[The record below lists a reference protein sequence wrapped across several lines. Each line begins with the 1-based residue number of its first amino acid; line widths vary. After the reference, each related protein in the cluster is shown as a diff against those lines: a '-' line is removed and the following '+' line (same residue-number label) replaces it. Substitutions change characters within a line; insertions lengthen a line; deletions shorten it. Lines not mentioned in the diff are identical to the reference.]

1 MSQFNNYPTLD
12 LIMGPMYSG
21 KSTELIRRLSIF
33 SEMGLKV
40 LYVNSKID
48 NRSNDNFST
57 HSPVVQSLGKIIS
70 LKVNHLSELSE
81 DYGSYDVVGI
91 DEGQFFSDLQG
102 FVLKLVE
109 CYNIKVIVAGLNVD
123 SNRDA
128 FGDLISLV
136 KYCDDIT
143 KLNPCCQRCKDL
155 NNKLIPAIFTKKI
168 INNNDRIIVGGKNEY
183 IPVCRKCYLEK

>member
-1 MSQFNNYPTLD
+1 MENNL
-12 LIMGPMYSG
+12 SVVEENF
-21 KSTELIRRLSIF
+21 KEL
-33 SEMGLKV
+33 LKPGM
-40 LYVNSKID
+40 KGTIE
-48 NRSNDNFST
+48 
-57 HSPVVQSLGKIIS
+57 
-70 LKVNHLSELSE
+70 KVNHLSELSE

-136 KYCDDIT
+136 K
-143 KLNPCCQRCKDL
+143 LNGISL
-155 NNKLIPAIFTKKI
+155 
-168 INNNDRIIVGGKNEY
+168 
-183 IPVCRKCYLEK
+183 